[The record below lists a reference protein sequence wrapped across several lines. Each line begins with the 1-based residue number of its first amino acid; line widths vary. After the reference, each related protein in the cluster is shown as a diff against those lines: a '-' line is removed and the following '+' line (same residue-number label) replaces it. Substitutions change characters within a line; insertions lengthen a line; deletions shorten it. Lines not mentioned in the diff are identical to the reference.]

1 MKKKCDSAVL
11 FPAPQNGDESLP
23 PLLRQM
29 SGPISFGLT
38 NAYMFVAVLQNNQE
52 ALANLIA
59 AILHIDRSEILSLEI
74 LNPIVLG
81 EAADEK
87 ACVMD
92 ILVLLNG
99 NIKINLEMQVL
110 NEGNWNDRG
119 VYYLAKNITDLKAG
133 EDYSEMKTAIQVGI
147 LDFDL
152 WKDGVNP
159 FFQKYEFWDI
169 KNNRR
174 FTDKASIHV
183 ISLKQLE
190 NAEDE
195 ERLSGLYD
203 WAKVFKTTTWEEM
216 KALAAQNK
224 IISDAATTMAS
235 LSEDERIKIQCLQR
249 EKAERDRLHSM
260 RYAQRLQEQALKDGW
275 EKGLEQGIE
284 QGLATGRQEEANR
297 LNSLI
302 RKLAAL
308 GRTSDIVKG
317 AGDPAYQA
325 KLLEEFGL

>member
-11 FPAPQNGDESLP
+11 FPVPQNGDESLP

-99 NIKINLEMQVL
+99 NIK
-110 NEGNWNDRG
+110 
-119 VYYLAKNITDLKAG
+119 
-133 EDYSEMKTAIQVGI
+133 
-147 LDFDL
+147 
-152 WKDGVNP
+152 
-159 FFQKYEFWDI
+159 
-169 KNNRR
+169 
-174 FTDKASIHV
+174 
-183 ISLKQLE
+183 
-190 NAEDE
+190 
-195 ERLSGLYD
+195 
-203 WAKVFKTTTWEEM
+203 
-216 KALAAQNK
+216 
-224 IISDAATTMAS
+224 
-235 LSEDERIKIQCLQR
+235 
-249 EKAERDRLHSM
+249 
-260 RYAQRLQEQALKDGW
+260 
-275 EKGLEQGIE
+275 
-284 QGLATGRQEEANR
+284 QGLTTGRQEEANR